1 MIEKQ
6 KKDIGLIIANIEM
19 FHIDADS
26 FLTVLLHKDIP
37 LILINPEIKT
47 KKPSDLLR
55 KRACFSLDQPISEN
69 DIKNIWQHVLP
80 KKIQESKKI
89 NMTIVNQENVRE
101 KDINQIEVFRAS
113 LKRQRTSQASL
124 LGRQP
129 FIDTFTI
136 SKTSQKR
143 KSRAN
148 VEWKTK
154 PSCLIEIENKRKEWK
169 KRDSSVIRRRSLWTN
184 ERHMKFLAAISIL
197 DFRPKSILT
206 IMNDPNLTYRQV
218 GSHLQKYKAQIE
230 RISDTLPR
238 NECKSTDETFEYHSE
253 YKYPFKTSDL
263 LNNLIAIL
271 FKKPI
276 AERKKNMPKFHVG
289 GKSDLSNHSLVGNI
303 FSKSSINVNYVPS
316 TISNNPPYNIVST
329 DNANHTSLV
338 STSLGSENLPILSG
352 LPSNVRASHTCAFQM
367 ESTKISIP
375 QYDPNPFHPPRSVLE
390 NDVNQID
397 LDFTSTP
404 DSFHPLADLCTMN
417 YTMNPFETNIDQ
429 MDWLPFIENHSH
441 HEINMNH
448 MDWDHSIENFILLE
462 TGVNINFPEKHTNQM
477 DWVSS
482 GEGYVPFENVNPFK
496 VDISQM
502 DMGYSGGSILLQ
514 EETNTNNV
522 GFVSSEIRYD
532 IPPKTDMTIL
542 ETNYSNLVDCVFPKD
557 ISSLETNTIQKDL
570 VSCKTSFAPL
580 DNIVP
585 LEANME
591 EMNYVPYDESCD
603 DPIEDLI
610 SFDINVDEKDM
621 PSWLEDSGFSE
632 RDNMMKSCE
641 YHNVEIV
648 NQRDHLKGEDNFEDY
663 RDNMDWIY
671 EVMNIS

>member
-1 MIEKQ
+1 MARSLVHESFDDISILLIDHDTASVASLTSMLKQFSKRVMSVDVASKALSMIEKQ

-19 FHIDADS
+19 PHIDADS

-47 KKPSDLLR
+47 KKPSDLLI
-55 KRACFSLDQPISEN
+55 KRACFSLDQPISDN

-89 NMTIVNQENVRE
+89 NITIVNQENGTD

-136 SKTSQKR
+136 SETSQKR
-143 KSRAN
+143 KNRAN

-154 PSCLIEIENKRKEWK
+154 PGCLIGIENKRKEWK
-169 KRDSSVIRRRSLWTN
+169 KMDSSVVRRRSLWTN

-197 DFRPKSILT
+197 GEK
-206 IMNDPNLTYRQV
+206 V
-218 GSHLQKYKAQIE
+218 
-230 RISDTLPR
+230 
-238 NECKSTDETFEYHSE
+238 
-253 YKYPFKTSDL
+253 
-263 LNNLIAIL
+263 L

-276 AERKKNMPKFHVG
+276 TERNKNMPKFHVG

-303 FSKSSINVNYVPS
+303 FNKSSINVNYVPS
-316 TISNNPPYNIVST
+316 TISNNPPYNILST
-329 DNANHTSLV
+329 DNANH
-338 STSLGSENLPILSG
+338 TSLGSENLPILSG
-352 LPSNVRASHTCAFQM
+352 LPSNVRASNTCAFQM

-375 QYDPNPFHPPRSVLE
+375 QYDPNPFHLPRSVLE
-390 NDVNQID
+390 TDVSQID

-429 MDWLPFIENHSH
+429 MDWLPFIENYSH

-462 TGVNINFPEKHTNQM
+462 TDVNISFPEKHTNQM

-482 GEGYVPFENVNPFK
+482 GEGYVPFENVNPSK

-502 DMGYSGGSILLQ
+502 DIDYSQ
-514 EETNTNNV
+514 EETNTNHV
-522 GFVSSEIRYD
+522 GFVSSEIRYG

-542 ETNYSNLVDCVFPKD
+542 EANYSNMVDCVFPKD

-570 VSCKTSFAPL
+570 VSCKTSFAAL

-591 EMNYVPYDESCD
+591 EMNYVSYDESCD
-603 DPIEDLI
+603 APIEDLI

-621 PSWLEDSGFSE
+621 PSWLDDNGFSE

-648 NQRDHLKGEDNFEDY
+648 NQRDHLKGEDNFDDY

>member
-19 FHIDADS
+19 PHIDADS

-47 KKPSDLLR
+47 KKPSDLLI
-55 KRACFSLDQPISEN
+55 KRACFSLDQPISDN

-89 NMTIVNQENVRE
+89 NITIVNQENGTD

-136 SKTSQKR
+136 SETSQKR
-143 KSRAN
+143 KNRAN

-154 PSCLIEIENKRKEWK
+154 PGCLIGIENKRKEWK
-169 KRDSSVIRRRSLWTN
+169 KMDSSVVRRRSLWTN

-238 NECKSTDETFEYHSE
+238 NECKSTDETFEHHSD

-276 AERKKNMPKFHVG
+276 TERNKNMPKFHVG

-303 FSKSSINVNYVPS
+303 FNKSSINVNYVPS
-316 TISNNPPYNIVST
+316 TISNNPPYNILST
-329 DNANHTSLV
+329 DNANH
-338 STSLGSENLPILSG
+338 TSLGSENLPILSG
-352 LPSNVRASHTCAFQM
+352 LPSNVRASNTCAFQM

-375 QYDPNPFHPPRSVLE
+375 QYDPNPFHLPRSVLE
-390 NDVNQID
+390 TDVSQID

-429 MDWLPFIENHSH
+429 MDWLPFIENYSH

-462 TGVNINFPEKHTNQM
+462 TDVNISFPEKHTNQM

-482 GEGYVPFENVNPFK
+482 GEGYVPFENVNPSK

-502 DMGYSGGSILLQ
+502 DIDYSQ
-514 EETNTNNV
+514 EETNTNHV
-522 GFVSSEIRYD
+522 GFVSSEIRYG

-542 ETNYSNLVDCVFPKD
+542 EANYSNMVDCVFPKD

-570 VSCKTSFAPL
+570 VSCKTSFAAL

-591 EMNYVPYDESCD
+591 EMNYVSYDESCD
-603 DPIEDLI
+603 APIEDLI

-621 PSWLEDSGFSE
+621 PSWLDDNGFSE

-648 NQRDHLKGEDNFEDY
+648 NQRDHLKGEDNFDDY

>member
-47 KKPSDLLR
+47 KKPSDLLI

-69 DIKNIWQHVLP
+69 DIKNLWQHVLP

-89 NMTIVNQENVRE
+89 NITIVNQENVTD
-101 KDINQIEVFRAS
+101 KDINQIEVFRAN

-136 SKTSQKR
+136 SETSQKR

-154 PSCLIEIENKRKEWK
+154 PGCLIETENKRKEWK
-169 KRDSSVIRRRSLWTN
+169 KMDSSVVRRRSLWTN
-184 ERHMKFLAAISIL
+184 KRHMKFLAAISIL

-230 RISDTLPR
+230 RLSDTLPI

-276 AERKKNMPKFHVG
+276 AEGKKNMPKFHVG
-289 GKSDLSNHSLVGNI
+289 GKSDLSNYSLVGNI
-303 FSKSSINVNYVPS
+303 FNKSSTNVNYVPS
-316 TISNNPPYNIVST
+316 TISNNPPYNILST

-338 STSLGSENLPILSG
+338 LTGLGSENLSILSG
-352 LPSNVRASHTCAFQM
+352 LPSNVRASNTCTFQM

-404 DSFHPLADLCTMN
+404 DSFHPLADLSTMN

-462 TGVNINFPEKHTNQM
+462 TDVNINFPEKHTNQM

-482 GEGYVPFENVNPFK
+482 GESYVSFENVNSSK

-502 DMGYSGGSILLQ
+502 DMGDSGGSILPQ
-514 EETNTNNV
+514 EETNTNHV

-532 IPPKTDMTIL
+532 IPPKNDMTIL
-542 ETNYSNLVDCVFPKD
+542 ETNYSNLVDCVFLKD
-557 ISSLETNTIQKDL
+557 ISSLETNSIQKDL
-570 VSCKTSFAPL
+570 LSCKTSFAPL

-603 DPIEDLI
+603 APIDDLI
-610 SFDINVDEKDM
+610 SFDNDIDEKDM
-621 PSWLEDSGFSE
+621 PSWLEDNGFSE

-648 NQRDHLKGEDNFEDY
+648 NQRHHLKGEDNFMDY
-663 RDNMDWIY
+663 RDSMD
-671 EVMNIS
+671 